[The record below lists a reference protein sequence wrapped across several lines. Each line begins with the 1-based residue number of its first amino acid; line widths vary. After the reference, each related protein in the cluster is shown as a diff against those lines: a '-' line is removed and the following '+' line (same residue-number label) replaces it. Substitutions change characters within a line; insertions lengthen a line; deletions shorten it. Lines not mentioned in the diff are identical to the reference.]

1 MLALP
6 SVFSC
11 QGRRLKNSRESQKK
25 KTLPPLI
32 SFFIRLF
39 FLFYHAIMD
48 RNTTGLYETLG
59 IGKSATPEEIK
70 KAYRRL
76 ALRYH
81 PDKNPDSADQF
92 KDISHAYEVLGDEQK
107 RKVYDRYGELG
118 LQMMGTMASPL
129 FNPEMT
135 VKIDGRVNWA
145 WATVWVP
152 LWLIDVFLFYA
163 LGRFILSTSSDDD
176 DDNDHDADDH
186 DSGRRRRYQQHDEA
200 MDDNNNNNNNNSELD
215 EEGKRRQQERKT
227 KQWMRWL
234 TRGLFMVYFILALLF
249 QIFIAIA
256 LDQIVAWSAAVIFIP
271 YFILEGL
278 NFLLTLTDYTIT
290 MTAIHQQLSLDA
302 QGEQGG
308 AGKVSFGVLASHG
321 LTLLFHKFWFFALR
335 LVLFVLIAVR
345 IDGTITCSWGVV
357 FIPLYLVAVKYAVQ
371 LGLSYRRYN
380 RLPQPEVA
388 QQGKMTVIVGMVVF
402 VVVGALLYALVG
414 LVARRLDGVWPVSM
428 ATVFVPIFIV
438 LAVVTCCCG
447 CCLPCIM
454 MVSTLGD
461 LDDMEPAQAL
471 IDPNRRITQSG
482 EN

>member
-1 MLALP
+1 
-6 SVFSC
+6 
-11 QGRRLKNSRESQKK
+11 
-25 KTLPPLI
+25 
-32 SFFIRLF
+32 
-39 FLFYHAIMD
+39 
-48 RNTTGLYETLG
+48 
-59 IGKSATPEEIK
+59 
-70 KAYRRL
+70 
-76 ALRYH
+76 
-81 PDKNPDSADQF
+81 
-92 KDISHAYEVLGDEQK
+92 
-107 RKVYDRYGELG
+107 
-118 LQMMGTMASPL
+118 MMGTMASPL
-129 FNPEMT
+129 FNPEIESMICT
-135 VKIDGRVNWA
+135 VVLVMDLILVLLIIFFSFLAVKIDGRVNWA

-200 MDDNNNNNNNNSELD
+200 MDDNNNSDGGLD

-249 QIFIAIA
+249 QIFIVIA
-256 LDQIVAWSAAVIFIP
+256 LDQIVSWSAAVIFIP

-290 MTAIHQQLSLDA
+290 VIAIHQQLSLDA

-321 LTLLFHKFWFFALR
+321 LSLLFHKFWFFALR
-335 LVLFVLIAVR
+335 LILFVLIAVR